1 MFKKLNITCNQATT
15 ICDKSQY
22 GEASFFDKIKLQIH
36 FIGCKICAMYS
47 KQNVLL
53 TKLYKIK
60 ATNIKRKQDSLCMTY
75 QEKEVLRKEFEKQN
89 V

>member
-22 GEASFFDKIKLQIH
+22 GEASFFDKIKLHIH
-36 FIGCKICAMYS
+36 FIDCKICVIYK

-53 TKLYKIK
+53 TKFYKHK
-60 ATNIKRKQDSLCMTY
+60 ATTAKRKHDSLCMTH
-75 QEKEVLRKEFEKQN
+75 QEKDDLRKEFEKQN

>member
-1 MFKKLNITCNQATT
+1 MFKKLNITCNQATS

-36 FIGCKICAMYS
+36 FIGCKICATYT

-53 TKLYKIK
+53 TKLFKNK
-60 ATNIKRKQDSLCMTY
+60 AITTKRKQDSLCMTY

>member
-1 MFKKLNITCNQATT
+1 MFKKLNITCNQATS

-22 GEASFFDKIKLQIH
+22 GEASFFDKIRLQIH

-53 TKLYKIK
+53 TKLFKNKVIN
-60 ATNIKRKQDSLCMTY
+60 TKRKRDSLCMTY

>member
-1 MFKKLNITCNQATT
+1 
-15 ICDKSQY
+15 
-22 GEASFFDKIKLQIH
+22 
-36 FIGCKICAMYS
+36 MYS

>member
-36 FIGCKICAMYS
+36 FIGCKICVMYT

-53 TKLYKIK
+53 TKLYKSK
-60 ATNIKRKQDSLCMTY
+60 AITTKRKQDSLCMTY

>member
-15 ICDKSQY
+15 NCDKSQY

-36 FIGCKICAMYS
+36 FIGCKICVMYT

-53 TKLYKIK
+53 TKLYKSK
-60 ATNIKRKQDSLCMTY
+60 ATNTKRKQDSLCMTH
-75 QEKEVLRKEFEKQN
+75 QEKEVLRKELEKQN